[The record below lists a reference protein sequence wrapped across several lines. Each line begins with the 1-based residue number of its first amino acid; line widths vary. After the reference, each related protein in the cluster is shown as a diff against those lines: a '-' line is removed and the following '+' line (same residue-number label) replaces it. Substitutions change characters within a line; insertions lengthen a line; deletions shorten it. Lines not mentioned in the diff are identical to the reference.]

1 MSPLLSVQNLTVEY
15 PLQGAFFPA
24 LESVSFELREGES
37 VAIVGESGCGKTALA
52 RALIGLAP
60 EGARVSGSLR
70 LRDREL
76 LGLPDR
82 EWRRVRGSQ
91 IAMIFQ
97 EPASAL
103 DPVMTIGDQIA
114 EALRAHA
121 LRRRDARERAR
132 ALLAEVAFPDPGR
145 GVSEY
150 AHRLSGG
157 QRQRALIATAL
168 AGDPAILL
176 ADEPTTALD
185 ATIAAEVLELLD
197 GLRRSRALAL
207 VLITHDLASVALHSD
222 RVLVLYAGRVVEQAA
237 TSELFA
243 RPRHPYTRGLLAC
256 APRLSDA
263 PAAPG
268 LRFAAIPGR
277 VPEGHSRRLH
287 ACAFAPRCAERF
299 ERCDASE
306 PPLYAS
312 GDSLARCF
320 LYAEPR

>member
-1 MSPLLSVQNLTVEY
+1 MSPLLSVRNLTVEY

-197 GLRRSRALAL
+197 GLRRSRALTL
-207 VLITHDLASVALHSD
+207 VLITHDLASVTLM
-222 RVLVLYAGRVVEQAA
+222 Y
-237 TSELFA
+237 
-243 RPRHPYTRGLLAC
+243 Y
-256 APRLSDA
+256 
-263 PAAPG
+263 
-268 LRFAAIPGR
+268 
-277 VPEGHSRRLH
+277 
-287 ACAFAPRCAERF
+287 
-299 ERCDASE
+299 
-306 PPLYAS
+306 
-312 GDSLARCF
+312 
-320 LYAEPR
+320 